1 MTDGGLRARVR
12 TKDGWAVQHAAL
24 TVTDMTG
31 SQILRAGADEA
42 GVIRTERLDSG
53 AYTVIVTALGFQP
66 TAFTA
71 MVGASGRA
79 DLGNLVLSR
88 QGGSELPPPG
98 RWTIDPAHST
108 VVAVAQ
114 HLGIS
119 SIRGHFAQFTGHLR
133 IAARVEE
140 SSVSATIATASIDTG
155 NKERDDHLRS
165 ADFLEVDAHPE
176 ITYRS
181 TGDLTPA
188 GPDRWTV
195 HGELTMHDH
204 THAVDLDL
212 VYLGVGPDPWGGT
225 RAAFRATAELRRDE
239 FAMNY
244 NPMLQAGIA
253 MIGTTMR
260 VELDIQA
267 VRGDTLPNTL

>member
-31 SQILRAGADEA
+31 TQVLRATADDVGIVRTDPLPA
-42 GVIRTERLDSG
+42 GT
-53 AYTVIVTALGFQP
+53 YTVIVTAVGFQP
-66 TAFTA
+66 TAATA
-71 MVGASGRA
+71 IVGSSGRA
-79 DLGNLVLSR
+79 DLGNVVLSR

-98 RWTIDPAHST
+98 RWTIDPAHSM

-119 SIRGHFAQFTGHLR
+119 SIRGHFAEFGGQIK

-140 SSVSATIATASIDTG
+140 SSVFAAIKTMSIDTG
-155 NKERDDHLRS
+155 NKTRDDHLRS
-165 ADFLEVDAHPE
+165 SDFLDVDVYPE

-181 TGDLTPA
+181 TEDLLPT

-195 HGELTMHDH
+195 RGELTMRDR
-204 THAVDLDL
+204 TRPVDLDL
-212 VYLGVGPDPWGGT
+212 TYLGVGPDPWGGT
-225 RAAFRATAELRRDE
+225 RAAFRAVAELQRDD
-239 FAMNY
+239 FAIEY
-244 NPMLQAGIA
+244 NQMLQAGIA
-253 MIGTTMR
+253 MVGTTMR
-260 VELDIQA
+260 VEMDIQA
-267 VRGDTLPNTL
+267 ARGESLPVV

>member
-12 TKDGWAVQHAAL
+12 TKDGWAVRHAAL

-31 SQILRAGADEA
+31 SQIVRSIADES
-42 GVIRTERLDSG
+42 GVVRTDPLPAG
-53 AYTVIVTALGFQP
+53 AYTVIITAVGYQP
-66 TAFTA
+66 TASTA
-71 MVGASGRA
+71 IVGSSGRA
-79 DLGNLVLSR
+79 DLGNVVLSR
-88 QGGSELPPPG
+88 QAGVELPAPG

-119 SIRGHFAQFTGHLR
+119 SIRGHFPQFHGQLR

-140 SSVSATIATASIDTG
+140 SSVTAAIMSASIDTG
-155 NKERDDHLRS
+155 NKTRDDHLRS
-165 ADFLEVDAHPE
+165 PDFLEVETYPE

-181 TGDLTPA
+181 TEPLSPA

-195 HGELTMHDH
+195 HGELTMHAR
-204 THAVDLDL
+204 TRPVDLDL
-212 VYLGVGPDPWGGT
+212 VYLGCGPDPWGGT
-225 RAAFRATAELRRDE
+225 RAAFRATAELQRDD

-244 NPMLQAGIA
+244 NQMLQAGIA

-260 VELDIQA
+260 IELDIQA
-267 VRGDTLPNTL
+267 VRGDSVPTA

>member
-31 SQILRAGADEA
+31 SQVLRTTADDV
-42 GVIRTERLDSG
+42 GIVRTDPLPAG
-53 AYTVIVTALGFQP
+53 AYTVIVTAVGFQP
-66 TAFTA
+66 TASTA
-71 MVGASGRA
+71 IVGPSGRA
-79 DLGNLVLSR
+79 DLGNVVLSR

-98 RWTIDPAHST
+98 RWTIDPAHSM

-119 SIRGHFAQFTGHLR
+119 SIRGHFSDFSGQIK

-140 SSVSATIATASIDTG
+140 SSVFAAIKTASIDTG
-155 NKERDDHLRS
+155 NKMRDDHLRS
-165 ADFLEVDAHPE
+165 PDFLEVDAYPE

-181 TGDLTPA
+181 TEDLLPT

-195 HGELTMHDH
+195 RGELTMRDR
-204 THAVDLDL
+204 TRPVDLDL
-212 VYLGVGPDPWGGT
+212 TYLGVGPDPWGGT
-225 RAAFRATAELRRDE
+225 RAAFRAVAELQRDD
-239 FAMNY
+239 FAIEY
-244 NPMLQAGIA
+244 NQMLQAGIA
-253 MIGTTMR
+253 MVGTTMR

-267 VRGDTLPNTL
+267 ARGDLPVV